1 MPDLIKYHYFLEQP
15 KQVYVFFEVVL
26 KFKSF
31 KISRICIHCTYARL
45 TLTIIKIALIVKM

>member
-15 KQVYVFFEVVL
+15 KHVYVFFEVVL
-26 KFKSF
+26 KFESF